1 MPILETTSKQK
12 KSAWMLCSPQA
23 QVWDV
28 EVGPE
33 GGEGVTGR
41 RRTLT
46 APHASSLESRGTSL
60 QRWRGSP
67 AACSC
72 PVPGPLSFDSPAL
85 HPASWT
91 ARGLA
96 RGGREG
102 GPAREGVKERRKTE
116 KSSWNSSPGV
126 WPRRRPKP
134 GETFRLP
141 RCTPSQLP
149 LQSQGLSPLVAAP
162 NRKHHRRPGSV
173 ETPTG
178 RGDVL
183 PCGKEPVARM
193 KQCPSWCQHCK
204 SENEVSR

>member
-1 MPILETTSKQK
+1 MARIPR
-12 KSAWMLCSPQA
+12 C
-23 QVWDV
+23 
-28 EVGPE
+28 
-33 GGEGVTGR
+33 
-41 RRTLT
+41 
-46 APHASSLESRGTSL
+46 L
-60 QRWRGSP
+60 QL
-67 AACSC
+67 

-102 GPAREGVKERRKTE
+102 AQPERGLRRGGRLRKAAGTHLLGSGQEGGPSLGKPF
-116 KSSWNSSPGV
+116 SSPTMH
-126 WPRRRPKP
+126 P
-134 GETFRLP
+134 LP
-141 RCTPSQLP
+141 ASSSVCGT
-149 LQSQGLSPLVAAP
+149 QGLSPLVAAP

-204 SENEVSR
+204 SENKVSR

>member
-1 MPILETTSKQK
+1 
-12 KSAWMLCSPQA
+12 MLCSPQA

-96 RGGREG
+96 RGGRGGAQPERGLRRGGRLRKAAGTHLLGSGQEG
-102 GPAREGVKERRKTE
+102 GPSLGKPF
-116 KSSWNSSPGV
+116 SSPTMH
-126 WPRRRPKP
+126 P
-134 GETFRLP
+134 LP
-141 RCTPSQLP
+141 ASSSVCGT
-149 LQSQGLSPLVAAP
+149 QGLSPLVAAP

-204 SENEVSR
+204 SENKVSR

>member
-1 MPILETTSKQK
+1 
-12 KSAWMLCSPQA
+12 MLCSPQA
-23 QVWDV
+23 RVWDV

-72 PVPGPLSFDSPAL
+72 QSPDPSLLTVLLYIPHLGRLGVWPEEGERGAQ
-85 HPASWT
+85 PE
-91 ARGLA
+91 RGLR
-96 RGGREG
+96 RGGRLRKAAGTHLLGSGQEG
-102 GPAREGVKERRKTE
+102 GPSLGKPF
-116 KSSWNSSPGV
+116 SSPTMH
-126 WPRRRPKP
+126 P
-134 GETFRLP
+134 LP
-141 RCTPSQLP
+141 ASSSVCGT
-149 LQSQGLSPLVAAP
+149 QGLSPLVAAP

-204 SENEVSR
+204 SENKVSR

>member
-1 MPILETTSKQK
+1 
-12 KSAWMLCSPQA
+12 MLCSPQA

-33 GGEGVTGR
+33 GGEAVTGR

-46 APHASSLESRGTSL
+46 APHASSLESRGTSI

-102 GPAREGVKERRKTE
+102 AQPERGLRRGGRLRKAAGTHLLGSGQEGGPSLGKPF
-116 KSSWNSSPGV
+116 SSPTMH
-126 WPRRRPKP
+126 P
-134 GETFRLP
+134 LP
-141 RCTPSQLP
+141 ASSSVCGT
-149 LQSQGLSPLVAAP
+149 QGLSPLVAAP

-204 SENEVSR
+204 SENKVSR

>member
-1 MPILETTSKQK
+1 
-12 KSAWMLCSPQA
+12 MLCSPQA
-23 QVWDV
+23 RVWDV

-149 LQSQGLSPLVAAP
+149 LQSVGHKDLAHWWQLPIES
-162 NRKHHRRPGSV
+162 
-173 ETPTG
+173 TT
-178 RGDVL
+178 DVL
-183 PCGKEPVARM
+183 AAWRPTLGEEMCFHAARS
-193 KQCPSWCQHCK
+193 PWP
-204 SENEVSR
+204 E